1 MNKDLATTR
10 ISKLKNGNMLHPE
23 FAVCFSHTALPQA
36 GNIIYFIQSG
46 HSSTPRGEAN
56 SFSH

>member
-1 MNKDLATTR
+1 MNKDRATTR

-46 HSSTPRGEAN
+46 NASR
-56 SFSH
+56 